1 MFWCVD
7 KSRTKYTNSLDVF
20 FPATEV
26 FIFDKS
32 CSKAADSK
40 TGLHIFVYFFPGPTV
55 LLHQRASFMLL
66 YGLYSILDKCIY
78 PAMGK
83 TAPSCFILTWTL
95 NLSLYIV
102 CIRLNFGLRFLPPVL
117 CDGEYK
123 TGKLSRHSC
132 EYILLPALS
141 LSIPC
146 VGWPLTS
153 SENLTGA

>member
-7 KSRTKYTNSLDVF
+7 KSRTKYKTRLMF
-20 FPATEV
+20 F
-26 FIFDKS
+26 FLQLKFS
-32 CSKAADSK
+32 FLSKAVQRLLIQK

-66 YGLYSILDKCIY
+66 YGLHSILDKCIY